1 MADIACHGKVPYSHI
16 ITSFRSIKLKLHLL
30 QKKVLAGKYSMSILD
45 RVASVIR
52 SHSLINHNDSVVIA
66 VSGGADSLALLHIF
80 HDISLPLKLTAIYI
94 DHGLRPGETPNERKT
109 ISESCRILKIPF
121 EVRTID
127 VHEFVVRE
135 KKSLEEAA
143 RILRYRALE
152 AFRQECGAQV
162 IAVGHTA
169 DDQVEE
175 FFIRL
180 IRGSGIRGLSG
191 MKVKRDNIIRPLLF
205 EKKEQL
211 IDFLSRKHVS
221 WCLDSSNLDRRF
233 LRNRIRLDLIPLLEE
248 NFNPALGKILLQNMN
263 ILAEDDDFINEQT
276 ETLYSRCV
284 ILSDTTHGAKGSRLV
299 ISREIFIE
307 FHPAI
312 RRRIIEKSCWQMG
325 IRPTYEHIR
334 TLVNLID
341 YGKNGSELH
350 LDDGVRAEKSV
361 NKLIFERPLP
371 KGLIRGSREVSPSI
385 SQSIPGPG
393 TYTIVEV
400 NKELVLKERSVPA
413 GNEKADAELR
423 VDLDKILFPLQL
435 RSFLP
440 GERFYPYNGP
450 GSKKISRFFNE
461 KNIPAKERPSW
472 PVLLSG
478 DRIVALVGMQID
490 DNFRI
495 TTDTKNVLS
504 ISWRELSPD
513 FS

>member
-16 ITSFRSIKLKLHLL
+16 ITSYRSIKLKLHLL
-30 QKKVLAGKYSMSILD
+30 QKKVLAEKSSMSILD

-52 SHSLINHNDSVVIA
+52 THSLINPNDGVVIA
-66 VSGGADSLALLHIF
+66 VSGGADSLALLHIL
-80 HDISLPLKLTAIYI
+80 HEINLPLKLTAIYI
-94 DHGLRPGETPNERKT
+94 DHGLRPLETPHERKT
-109 ISESCRILKIPF
+109 IGESCRLLKIPF
-121 EVRTID
+121 QIRTID
-127 VHEFVVRE
+127 VNEFVVRE

-152 AFRQECGAQV
+152 EFRQECGAQV

-191 MKVKRDNIIRPLLF
+191 MKTKRDNIIRPLLY

-211 IDFLSRKHVS
+211 IDLLSTKHVD

-233 LRNRIRLDLIPLLEE
+233 LRNRIRLDLLPLLEE
-248 NFNPALGKILLQNMN
+248 DFNPALGKILLQNMN

-276 ETLYSRCV
+276 ETFYSRCV
-284 ILSDTTHGAKGSRLV
+284 NLSDSTHSAQGSQLV
-299 ISREIFIE
+299 ISREKFIE

-312 RRRIIEKSCWQMG
+312 RRRIMEKSCWQMG
-325 IRPTYEHIR
+325 IRPTYEHIC
-334 TLVNLID
+334 TLVNLIE
-341 YGKNGSELH
+341 YGKNGAELH
-350 LDDGVRAEKSV
+350 LDAGVRAEKSV
-361 NKLIFERPLP
+361 NKLILERPLP
-371 KGLIRGSREVSPSI
+371 KGLIRGSKEFSPSI
-385 SQSIPGPG
+385 SHAIPGTG
-393 TYTIVEV
+393 IYNIFEV
-400 NKELVLKERSVPA
+400 NKELVLKERSVSEDD
-413 GNEKADAELR
+413 EKPEDELWI
-423 VDLDKILFPLQL
+423 DLDKIRFPLHL

-450 GSKKISRFFNE
+450 GSKKISRYFNE
-461 KNIPAKERPSW
+461 KKIPAKERPGW

-478 DRIVALVGMQID
+478 DRIVALVGLQID

-495 TTDTKNVLS
+495 TTDTRKILS
-504 ISWRELSPD
+504 ISWRAL
-513 FS
+513 